1 LIQISWGNMQQAT
14 LEQPKVTSVKTPIKR
29 RVTIHDIKQAL
40 LDERFRATL
49 PEGLGED
56 VQKFLK
62 NPGCAC
68 NHPIYLNVIR
78 KAPKQIAAYFPSKE
92 QLVAEEVE
100 KDLNKLAKNDWQV
113 INCHVNE
120 LANELRKLGNGRK
133 QLDIARYQDQVTV
146 VVNHLE
152 GIF

>member
-1 LIQISWGNMQQAT
+1 MN
-14 LEQPKVTSVKTPIKR
+14 EPKPAKR
-29 RVTIHDIKQAL
+29 RVSIHDIKQAL
-40 LDERFRATL
+40 LDERFRASL
-49 PEGLGED
+49 PEELADD

-68 NHPIYLNVIR
+68 NHPIYLKVMR
-78 KAPKQIAAYFPSKE
+78 KAGKQVAEYFPSKDTPDTE
-92 QLVAEEVE
+92 QLESEFE
-100 KDLNKLAKNDWQV
+100 KLAKNEWQV
-113 INCHVNE
+113 INCHIND
-120 LANELRKLGNGRK
+120 LTAELRKLGPGRK